1 MTFPE
6 VETSKATATNQI
18 RLKRQLAEQAIAQAT
33 AASWAEAAE
42 TNRRIIE
49 MGPDVESE
57 NRLAKALWELGELG
71 SAREHYQ
78 TALAKAGFTTPTAIF
93 FFSEPL

>member
-33 AASWAEAAE
+33 AANWAEAGD
-42 TNRRIIE
+42 TNRRILE

-57 NRLAKALWELGELG
+57 NRLAKALWE
-71 SAREHYQ
+71 R
-78 TALAKAGFTTPTAIF
+78 TR
-93 FFSEPL
+93 